1 MFARNFCATSE
12 PLPLEA
18 PGARAHVLTASE
30 STCCRR
36 ACKRA
41 SHRCREQQQ
50 GAARASHR
58 CREQQQSHDCA
69 TQERLAIIASLRLIP
84 RAGAMTTKR
93 VARVLPPTPDGIE
106 RAGGVLRSGG
116 LCAFPT
122 ETVYGLG
129 ASALDER
136 AVRRVFEVKERPSPI
151 R

>member
-1 MFARNFCATSE
+1 MLHC
-12 PLPLEA
+12 
-18 PGARAHVLTASE
+18 
-30 STCCRR
+30 
-36 ACKRA
+36 
-41 SHRCREQQQ
+41 SH
-50 GAARASHR
+50 S
-58 CREQQQSHDCA
+58 
-69 TQERLAIIASLRLIP
+69 RLAVAACFHTAAESSSRATIAPHKSALVIIALLRLIP

-136 AVRRVFEVKERPSPI
+136 AVRRVFEVKERPLSDPLI
-151 R
+151 VHLSLIHI